1 MRVPLDYVAGGPVD
15 SAIGLVKRACQYVP
29 SILRKPS
36 RVSGQSSTFASD
48 AGYGDPRSARVLR
61 LALADYLASDRG
73 LAASPDEILVT
84 RGSQMGLFLAAAAVI
99 DLGQAIA
106 VEVPGYPLVD
116 GVSGSRRQ
124 NHRRTS

>member
-1 MRVPLDYVAGGPVD
+1 
-15 SAIGLVKRACQYVP
+15 
-29 SILRKPS
+29 
-36 RVSGQSSTFASD
+36 
-48 AGYGDPRSARVLR
+48 
-61 LALADYLASDRG
+61 
-73 LAASPDEILVT
+73 
-84 RGSQMGLFLAAAAVI
+84 MGLFLAAAAVI